1 MLLSEK
7 NIGIID
13 GRENH
18 DQACHQVRID
28 ASSPPLNSLSCPS
41 DMIVM
46 KVCSTHVHVLQ
57 QAKTQKNSPK
67 NLFSSKFSIL
77 YM

>member
-7 NIGIID
+7 NLGIID
-13 GRENH
+13 GRENR

-28 ASSPPLNSLSCPS
+28 ASSPLLNSLSCPS

-46 KVCSTHVHVLQ
+46 KVCGTHRI
-57 QAKTQKNSPK
+57 ATSKNSKKIPQK

-77 YM
+77 HM